1 MRRTVLSAAL
11 SAVLVVT
18 FWLGHSLGQT
28 GAPTV
33 KAPGKS
39 AFFQMSELESRRA
52 ASGQDW
58 LPFFQVPA
66 LRTGLYVLPAKGK
79 DDQTPHKVDEIYHVF
94 RGKAVLNV
102 DGEDH
107 PVEPGAVIYVRA
119 GVPHHFHSIT
129 EELHVLVFFAGKP

>member
-1 MRRTVLSAAL
+1 MHRTVLSTVICLAL
-11 SAVLVVT
+11 VSA
-18 FWLGHSLGQT
+18 FWLGRSQGQT
-28 GAPTV
+28 AP
-33 KAPGKS
+33 APGKS
-39 AFFQMSELESRRA
+39 AFFQMSELEAKRA

-58 LPFFQVPA
+58 LPFFQAPA
-66 LRTGLYVLPAKGK
+66 LRTGLYVLPAQGK

-102 DGEDH
+102 DGLDH
-107 PVEPGAVIYVRA
+107 KVEPGAVIYVRA

>member
-1 MRRTVLSAAL
+1 MRRTVLSVVL
-11 SAVLVVT
+11 CAVLVST
-18 FWLGHSLGQT
+18 FWLGRSVGHAAQDS
-28 GAPTV
+28 
-33 KAPGKS
+33 GKS

-52 ASGQDW
+52 ASGKDW

-66 LRTGLYVLPAKGK
+66 LRTGLYVLPAKGV
-79 DDQTPHKVDEIYHVF
+79 DDQTPHAVDEIYHVF

-102 DGEDH
+102 DGLDH